1 VLGYHKADSG
11 GGSWLSRQWPSTF
24 KHEDRRDDDD
34 GDDDFD
40 DKPSSR
46 QLFAA
51 AAYSNAC
58 V

>member
-1 VLGYHKADSG
+1 MLGYHKADSG

-24 KHEDRRDDDD
+24 KHEDRRDDD